1 MRVKDQVVVIT
12 GGADGIGYGCARR
25 FAAEGA
31 KVVLADIDQ
40 AKGEEAA
47 ETLQGEG
54 AEAVFVACD
63 VGDKAQVEALI
74 DSAVA
79 AFGRIDCMVSNAGIV
94 AAGDFLD
101 FSEDDFDRVIRVN
114 LKGVFLCGQAA
125 ARQMVKQGPRADG
138 TCGAIVNMSSIN
150 AVVAIPAITSY
161 CVAKGGV
168 NQLTKVMSL
177 ALADKG
183 IRVNGVGPGSINTE
197 MVRAVNNEPAA
208 RHKLMSRTPMGRLG
222 EPEEMGNVAVYL
234 ASSDASYITGQTIYA
249 DGGRLGLNY
258 TVPVA
263 D

>member
-12 GGADGIGYGCARR
+12 GGAAGIGFGCARR

-40 AKGEEAA
+40 AKGEEAVEA
-47 ETLQGEG
+47 LQGEG
-54 AEAVFVACD
+54 TEAVFVACD

-79 AFGRIDCMVSNAGIV
+79 AFGRIDCMVANAGIV

-101 FSEDDFDRVIRVN
+101 FSEEDFDRVIRVN

-234 ASSDASYITGQTIYA
+234 ASADASYITGQTIYA